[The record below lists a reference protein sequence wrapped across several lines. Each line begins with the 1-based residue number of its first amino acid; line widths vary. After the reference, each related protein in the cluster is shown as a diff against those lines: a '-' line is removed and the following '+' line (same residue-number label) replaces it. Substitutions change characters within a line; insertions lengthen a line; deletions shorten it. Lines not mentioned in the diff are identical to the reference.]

1 MFDFLKENINSG
13 LYSAYQ
19 YAFLKDGLISCGCGG
34 TLDFDSNEKI
44 SDSTQFDLASL
55 TKAIVTVPV
64 FYELFVSEKLSEN
77 EKIFRFFG
85 DFKSDITISE
95 LIRHTSGFPAWLPFY
110 ELVPAEKSLEERK
123 KEVEKI
129 IFEHQTADKTKCYSD
144 LNYLLLSFILER
156 IFQQP
161 LDVIF
166 KDFCSRNG
174 LHSKPTYHPAEK
186 TPKTA
191 FSKLRNDFP
200 EKTVEDENCWF
211 LGGITGHAGLFG
223 SASEVVSYFNRLLK
237 TSWFLPTARTLD
249 FAGFDRP
256 EGNDSNYG
264 KSAKER
270 YFGHLGFT
278 GTAFLIDPETKTIAA
293 LLTNSTH
300 PTPGK
305 PERKE
310 RIKRARQEFF
320 DSVFLTAF
328 SRAHI

>member
-1 MFDFLKENINSG
+1 MFDFLEENIASG
-13 LYSAYQ
+13 LCSAYQ
-19 YAFLKDGLISCGCGG
+19 YAFLKEGRLSGGYGG
-34 TLDFDSNEKI
+34 TFDFDSSEKI
-44 SDSTQFDLASL
+44 NDLTQFDLASL
-55 TKAIVTVPV
+55 TKAIVTVPI
-64 FYELFVSEKLSEN
+64 FYTLFASEELSPD
-77 EKIFRFFG
+77 EKIFRFFSG
-85 DFKSDITISE
+85 AGREITLYE
-95 LIRHTSGFPAWLPFY
+95 LLSHTSGFPAWLPFY

-129 IFEHQTADKTKCYSD
+129 IFEHQTAGRTKCYSD
-144 LNYLLLSFILER
+144 LNYLLLGFILER
-156 IFQQP
+156 IFSQP

-166 KDFCSRNG
+166 EDFCSSND
-174 LHSKPTYHPAEK
+174 LHSRLTYHPAGR

-191 FSKLRNDFP
+191 FSKLRNGFP

-223 SASEVVSYFNRLLK
+223 SAAEVVGYFDGLIK
-237 TSWFLPTARTLD
+237 TDWFLPAAQKLD

-264 KSAKER
+264 RSAKSSCS
-270 YFGHLGFT
+270 GHLGFT

-300 PTPGK
+300 PTPDK

-310 RIKRARQEFF
+310 RIKKARQQFF
-320 DSVFLTAF
+320 DALFFDRVHA
-328 SRAHI
+328 

>member
-1 MFDFLKENINSG
+1 MFGFLDKNITSG

-19 YAFLKDGLISCGCGG
+19 FAFLKEGLTSCGCGG
-34 TLDFDSNEKI
+34 TPDFDSNEKI
-44 SDSTQFDLASL
+44 SGSTQFDLASL
-55 TKAIVTVPV
+55 TKAVVTVPI
-64 FYELFVSEKLSEN
+64 FYDLFASEGLKPDEKISGFFGSSGKEISLYELLS
-77 EKIFRFFG
+77 
-85 DFKSDITISE
+85 
-95 LIRHTSGFPAWLPFY
+95 HTSGFPAWLPFY
-110 ELVPAEKSLEERK
+110 ELVPAEKSPEERK

-129 IFEHQTADKTKCYSD
+129 IFEHETADKTKCYSD
-144 LNYLLLSFILER
+144 LNYLLLGFILER
-156 IFQQP
+156 IFHQP

-166 KDFCSRNG
+166 KDFCRRNA
-174 LHSKPTYHPAEK
+174 LHSRLTYHPERR

-191 FSKLRNDFP
+191 FSKLRNNFP

-211 LGGITGHAGLFG
+211 LGGITGHAGVFG
-223 SASEVVSYFNRLLK
+223 SASEVVSYFYSLFE
-237 TSWFLPTARTLD
+237 TPWFLPTAEELG

-300 PTPGK
+300 PTPDK

-310 RIKRARQEFF
+310 RIKKARQQFF
-320 DSVFLTAF
+320 DTAF
-328 SRAHI
+328 L

>member
-1 MFDFLKENINSG
+1 MDFLQKNTGSG

-19 YAFLKDGLISCGCGG
+19 YAFLKDDRISCGCGG
-34 TLDFDSNEKI
+34 TFDFDTNEKI
-44 SDSTQFDLASL
+44 NDSVQFDLASL

-64 FYELFVSEKLSEN
+64 FYDLFASGKLSEN
-77 EKIFRFFG
+77 EKISRFFQ
-85 DFKSDITISE
+85 DFQSDITLLE

-123 KEVEKI
+123 REITRI
-129 IFEHQTADKTKCYSD
+129 IFKHQTSGKTKCYSD
-144 LNYLLLSFILER
+144 LNYLLLGFILEK
-156 IFQQP
+156 IFNQP
-161 LDVIF
+161 LNEIF
-166 KDFCSRNG
+166 ENFKKING
-174 LHSKPTYHPAEK
+174 LNFDLTYNPAK
-186 TPKTA
+186 RTPKTA

-200 EKTVEDENCWF
+200 ERTVEDENSWF

-223 SASEVVSYFNRLLK
+223 SAADVVRYFDRLMETPWSMPRAKELN
-237 TSWFLPTARTLD
+237 

-256 EGNDSNYG
+256 EGSDSNYG
-264 KSAKER
+264 KSAKSR

-278 GTAFLIDPETKTIAA
+278 GTAFLIDPDTKTIAA

-310 RIKRARQEFF
+310 RTKSVRQQFF
-320 DSVFLTAF
+320 DTAF
-328 SRAHI
+328 L

>member
-1 MFDFLKENINSG
+1 MDFLQKNIDSG

-19 YAFLKDGLISCGCGG
+19 FAFIKNGFSCGNGG
-34 TLDFDSNEKI
+34 TFDFNSDEKI
-44 SDSTQFDLASL
+44 NDISQFDLASL
-55 TKAIVTVPV
+55 TKAIVTVPI
-64 FYELFVSEKLSEN
+64 FYSLFASEELLPDEKILRFFCGAGKDITLYELLS
-77 EKIFRFFG
+77 
-85 DFKSDITISE
+85 
-95 LIRHTSGFPAWLPFY
+95 HTSGFPAWLPFY

-129 IFEHQTADKTKCYSD
+129 IFEHQTSDKTKCYSD
-144 LNYLLLSFILER
+144 LNYLLLGFILER
-156 IFQQP
+156 IFHRP

-166 KDFCSRNG
+166 KDFCRSNG
-174 LHSKPTYHPAEK
+174 LYSRLTYHPAK
-186 TPKTA
+186 RTPKTA

-200 EKTVEDENCWF
+200 ERTVEDENSWF

-223 SASEVVSYFNRLLK
+223 SASEVVRYFYSLLE
-237 TSWFLPTARTLD
+237 TPWFMPTAEKLN

-264 KSAKER
+264 KSAKSR

-300 PTPGK
+300 PTPDK

-310 RIKRARQEFF
+310 RIKRARQRFF
-320 DSVFLTAF
+320 DAAV
-328 SRAHI
+328 

>member
-1 MFDFLKENINSG
+1 MFEFLDKNITSG

-19 YAFLKDGLISCGCGG
+19 YAFLKGSFISCGCGG
-34 TLDFDSNEKI
+34 TFDFDSSEKI
-44 SDSTQFDLASL
+44 NYSTQFDLASL
-55 TKAIVTVPV
+55 TKAIAAVPI
-64 FYELFVSEKLSEN
+64 FYSLFASKELLPD
-77 EKIFRFFG
+77 EKIFRFFSG
-85 DFKSDITISE
+85 AGREITLYE
-95 LIRHTSGFPAWLPFY
+95 LLSHTSGFPAWLPFY
-110 ELVPAEKSLEERK
+110 ELVPAEKSAKERK

-129 IFEHQTADKTKCYSD
+129 IFEHQTSDKTKCYSD
-144 LNYLLLSFILER
+144 LNYLLLGFILER
-156 IFQQP
+156 IFHQP

-166 KDFCSRNG
+166 KDFCRSNDLYSR
-174 LHSKPTYHPAEK
+174 LTYHPARR

-223 SASEVVSYFNRLLK
+223 SAAEVVEYFDGLIK
-237 TSWFLPTARTLD
+237 TDWFLPTAERLG

-264 KSAKER
+264 KSADPDS
-270 YFGHLGFT
+270 FGHLGFT
-278 GTAFLIDPETKTIAA
+278 GTAFMIDPGKNAIAA

-300 PTPGK
+300 PTPDK

-310 RIKRARQEFF
+310 RIKKARQKFF
-320 DSVFLTAF
+320 DSPDF
-328 SRAHI
+328 

>member
-1 MFDFLKENINSG
+1 MDFLQKNIDSG

-19 YAFLKDGLISCGCGG
+19 YAFLKEGHLSCGHGG
-34 TLDFDSNEKI
+34 TFDFDSQDKI
-44 SDSTQFDLASL
+44 NDTTQFDLASL
-55 TKAIVTVPV
+55 TKAIVTVPL
-64 FYELFVSEKLSEN
+64 FYSLFASKELSPD
-77 EKIFRFFG
+77 EKISRFFK
-85 DFKSDITISE
+85 DFKSDITILE
-95 LIRHTSGFPAWLPFY
+95 LLSHTSGFPAWLPFY
-110 ELVPAEKSLEERK
+110 ELVPTERSLEERK
-123 KEVEKI
+123 NEVTKI
-129 IFEHQTADKTKCYSD
+129 IFQHETADKTKCYSD
-144 LNYLLLSFILER
+144 LNYILLGFILER
-156 IFQQP
+156 IFHQP

-166 KDFCSRNG
+166 KDFCRSND
-174 LHSKPTYHPAEK
+174 LHSRLTYHPAER

-223 SASEVVSYFNRLLK
+223 SASEVVRYFYSLLE
-237 TSWFLPTARTLD
+237 TPWFMPTAEKLD

-264 KSAKER
+264 KSAKSR

-300 PTPGK
+300 PAPDK

-320 DSVFLTAF
+320 DSVFC
-328 SRAHI
+328 